1 MDIITTPDRRVERVL
16 EMIDQRLQEP
26 LTVTTLAASAELSV
40 SQFTRLFRRAVGTT
54 PGAYL
59 QACRLSRAR
68 TLVERTSL
76 PIAEIM
82 RQVGVSDRS
91 HFARDF
97 QRVHGFSPR
106 TLRLQLRHSG
116 SAFKPFM
123 KAANR

>member
-1 MDIITTPDRRVERVL
+1 MDLTPDRRITRALELIEERL
-16 EMIDQRLQEP
+16 HEP
-26 LTVTTLAASAELSV
+26 LSVARLAASAELSV
-40 SQFTRLFRRAVGTT
+40 TQFTRLFRRAVGTT

-82 RQVGVSDRS
+82 RQVGLSDRS

-97 QRVHGFSPR
+97 RRVHGFSPR
-106 TLRLQLRHSG
+106 TLRVQLRYSG
-116 SAFKPFM
+116 GQIKPFA

>member
-1 MDIITTPDRRVERVL
+1 MAITRDPRIERVL
-16 EMIDQRLQEP
+16 ALIEARLDQRLRIA
-26 LTVTTLAASAELSV
+26 TLASSVELSV
-40 SQFTRLFRRAVGTT
+40 SQFSRLFRAAVGMT

-59 QACRLSRAR
+59 NACRLSRAR

-76 PIAEIM
+76 PIAEVM

-106 TLRLQLRHSG
+106 TLRVQLRHSG
-116 SAFKPFM
+116 ARMKSSA
-123 KAANR
+123 

>member
-1 MDIITTPDRRVERVL
+1 MDVTPDRRVTRALELIDERL
-16 EMIDQRLQEP
+16 HEP
-26 LTVTTLAASAELSV
+26 LSVVSLAAGAELSV
-40 SQFTRLFRRAVGTT
+40 GQFTRLFRRAIGTT
-54 PGAYL
+54 PGAYI
-59 QACRLSRAR
+59 QARRLSRAR

-97 QRVHGFSPR
+97 RRAHGFSPR
-106 TLRLQLRHSG
+106 TLRVQLRYSG
-116 SAFKPFM
+116 GSVKPFA